1 MTQPEAK
8 LLPWGRLVLLT
19 KNKNSDV
26 PEHFDLLRS
35 KHHVGR
41 VSKRSDLLITKHF
54 ISGLHCSIHLRGKD
68 DRGEPVV
75 EIEDHSSRHGT
86 YLNGKKIGHRRSGTA
101 KKGDR
106 INFSAPGAAV
116 AEIAYKLEILPSGL
130 TKQNEELHARLSAD
144 EKSVAGRTR
153 KRIHEEL
160 QPTQSPTT
168 VVRSPPRPRPTKKLR
183 LASLSQQSSPECEP
197 ASQSGSEISNTP
209 ATQQSAQVSGSQ
221 PSKASGKRRLRP
233 DTQSLKKQLEEAQK
247 ECMEYANRFAK
258 TTVSLQK
265 KSELLE
271 QVQKD
276 VEASRK
282 AVEASRKEIEA
293 LKKAHEE
300 ELKKVKAQAAAE
312 LAKKDEDKKKIVD
325 ALVHERNVLKE
336 TLNLVLADP
345 TNPRQVRTIAELTKT
360 VNELERRKKN
370 AEESLD
376 VMKYQQDQTETT
388 PPSKREAVRS
398 ERVRQKEATMQ
409 KGREEYQQKLVEL
422 SKSFMEI
429 VREGKAL
436 NILSAEAS
444 LDPSNLSG
452 SSQSQD
458 SIDAGQIRQARRSS
472 HLSAASNEHSEPSP
486 PDVAT
491 TAETVEE
498 TKIDGKFDR
507 YGAIGSTSNRPETM
521 SGTQVFRSGEQL
533 SQRPQGTVED
543 EETKGGDEET
553 KGGDEETNGGD
564 EETNGG
570 DEETKGGDEETK
582 GE

>member
-41 VSKRSDLLITKHF
+41 
-54 ISGLHCSIHLRGKD
+54 HCSIHLRGKD

-168 VVRSPPRPRPTKKLR
+168 V
-183 LASLSQQSSPECEP
+183 
-197 ASQSGSEISNTP
+197 
-209 ATQQSAQVSGSQ
+209 
-221 PSKASGKRRLRP
+221 
-233 DTQSLKKQLEEAQK
+233 
-247 ECMEYANRFAK
+247 
-258 TTVSLQK
+258 

-336 TLNLVLADP
+336 TLNL
-345 TNPRQVRTIAELTKT
+345 

-498 TKIDGKFDR
+498 TKIDG
-507 YGAIGSTSNRPETM
+507 
-521 SGTQVFRSGEQL
+521 
-533 SQRPQGTVED
+533 TVED